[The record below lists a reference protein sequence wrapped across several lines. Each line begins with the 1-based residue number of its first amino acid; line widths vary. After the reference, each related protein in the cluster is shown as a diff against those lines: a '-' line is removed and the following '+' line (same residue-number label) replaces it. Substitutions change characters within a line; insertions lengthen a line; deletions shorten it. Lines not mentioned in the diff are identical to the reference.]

1 MLVQSARMLRI
12 ESACMFSGENEM
24 FKCASLILVL
34 LLSAAPAQRNAPGT
48 PAELA
53 EITERGR
60 QLVEYDMAAWH
71 ATDAVVALSPPKGS
85 VARYL
90 ARKTAAGWVVAFGRF
105 NEKQDKFL
113 VAYEATQGASPTEFK
128 VLRHEPPKETSDFY
142 LFAAKA
148 VEIALADFKGAPRPY
163 NVAVLPAQPDGLYV
177 YVVPA
182 QTKEGVYPH
191 GGDVRY
197 LISADGS
204 KIVSKR
210 QMHKAIIEL
219 DAAPNASNMAGGF
232 HTAVMDDIPEDTDV
246 FYVLSRKPSV
256 PEWIGTRK
264 YVYKIETDGTI
275 KYIMT
280 LEAFMKMRKD

>member
-1 MLVQSARMLRI
+1 
-12 ESACMFSGENEM
+12 M
-24 FKCASLILVL
+24 FKFASLMLAV
-34 LLSAAPAQRNAPGT
+34 LLSAAAASAQRNAPGT

-53 EITERGR
+53 EITARGR
-60 QLVEYDMAAWH
+60 QLVEYDTAAWH
-71 ATDAVVALSPPKGS
+71 ATDAVVALSPPEGS
-85 VARYL
+85 VARYI
-90 ARKTAAGWVVAFGRF
+90 ARKTDAGWVVAFGRF
-105 NEKQDKFL
+105 NEKRDKFL

-128 VLRHEPPKETSDFY
+128 VRKHEPPKETADFY

-148 VEIALADFKGAPRPY
+148 IELALADFKGENRPY
-163 NVAVLPAQPDGLYV
+163 NVAVLPARPDGLYV

-182 QTKEGVYPH
+182 QTKQGIYPH

-204 KIVSKR
+204 KLVSKR

-219 DAAPNASNMAGGF
+219 EAPENAKNVAAGF

-246 FYVLSRKPSV
+246 FYVLSRKPSA

-264 YVYKIETDGTI
+264 YVYKIEVDGAI
-275 KYIMT
+275 KYVST
-280 LEAFMKMRKD
+280 TEAFMKTK

>member
-1 MLVQSARMLRI
+1 
-12 ESACMFSGENEM
+12 M
-24 FKCASLILVL
+24 FKFAVL
-34 LLSAAPAQRNAPGT
+34 MLAVLLSATVVSAQRNAPGT

-60 QLVEYDMAAWH
+60 LLFGYDVAAWH
-71 ATDAVVALSPPKGS
+71 ASDAVVALSPPQGS
-85 VARYL
+85 VARYI
-90 ARKTAAGWVVAFGRF
+90 ARKTDAGWVVAFGRF
-105 NEKQDKFL
+105 NEKRDKFL

-128 VLRHEPPKETSDFY
+128 VRKHEPPKETSDFY

-148 VEIALADFKGAPRPY
+148 IEVALADFKSASRPY
-163 NVAVLPAQPDGLYV
+163 NVAVLPAAKADGLYV
-177 YVVPA
+177 YLMPA
-182 QTKEGVYPH
+182 QTQQGVYPH

-204 KIVSKR
+204 KLVSKR

-219 DAAPNASNMAGGF
+219 DAPANPQNVAAGF

-246 FYVLSRKPSV
+246 FYVLSRKPSA

-264 YVYKIETDGTI
+264 YVYNVEVDGTI
-275 KYIMT
+275 KYVMT
-280 LEAFMKMRKD
+280 TEAFRKMK